1 MVVHSYSIRYF
12 IEATVYFCT
21 SMNRMHIG
29 QDYLLTPLGVLVPKK
44 KSSRRVDYKW
54 IYSKATFLF

>member
-1 MVVHSYSIRYF
+1 
-12 IEATVYFCT
+12 
-21 SMNRMHIG
+21 MNRMHIG